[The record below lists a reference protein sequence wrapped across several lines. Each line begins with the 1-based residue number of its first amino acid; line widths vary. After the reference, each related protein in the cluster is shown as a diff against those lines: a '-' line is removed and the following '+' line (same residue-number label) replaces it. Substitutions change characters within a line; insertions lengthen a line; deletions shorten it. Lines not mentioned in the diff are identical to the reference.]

1 MIRIE
6 PSLEAPLVTSTLV
19 HAKPVWTMNM
29 ARPTQSADLKNLFIL
44 LVRFYLNLHKI
55 RPKIVNL
62 YFISNKMSRNIFF
75 SLTLFAL
82 LAFSATALQAQD
94 QEEKTPE
101 EMALEEADRLEEMLT
116 LLPHQTFFIDSIL
129 QHDMRAM
136 HDELQQLQMSGTR
149 EYVAFKQV
157 RDKWVA
163 QIDSAYKK
171 VLTYDQWMQYCRST
185 GKLSKEEL

>member
-1 MIRIE
+1 M
-6 PSLEAPLVTSTLV
+6 
-19 HAKPVWTMNM
+19 
-29 ARPTQSADLKNLFIL
+29 
-44 LVRFYLNLHKI
+44 
-55 RPKIVNL
+55 NL

-82 LAFSATALQAQD
+82 LAFSATALQAQE

-101 EMALEEADRLEEMLT
+101 EMALEEADRLEKMLT

-149 EYVAFKQV
+149 EYIAFKQV

-171 VLTYDQWMQYCRST
+171 VLTHDQWMEYCRST
-185 GKLSKEEL
+185 GKLSKEELKALRAKEKADKKAAKAAAKAKKEEEL

>member
-1 MIRIE
+1 
-6 PSLEAPLVTSTLV
+6 
-19 HAKPVWTMNM
+19 
-29 ARPTQSADLKNLFIL
+29 
-44 LVRFYLNLHKI
+44 
-55 RPKIVNL
+55 
-62 YFISNKMSRNIFF
+62 MSRNIFF
-75 SLTLFAL
+75 SLMLSAL
-82 LAFSATALQAQD
+82 LACSATALHAQD

-185 GKLSKEEL
+185 GKLSKEELKALRAKEKADKKAAKAAAKAKKEEEL